1 MTFESIISN
10 KHFGMGE
17 QILGSEGT
25 IDLVRGIMY
34 REAPRR
40 RAGLEQL
47 LDQIEQG
54 ILSNSAFAGT
64 SWVTEDAS
72 KDDGIRF
79 ADNVTVNDG
88 ASSVGAAG
96 DGSVELIHAFCL
108 AVITGVQP
116 AGIVEEAYWSTLLA
130 LLGDRATH
138 LAGRVDIPQE
148 IIW

>member
-1 MTFESIISN
+1 
-10 KHFGMGE
+10 MGE

-25 IDLVRGIMY
+25 IDLVRGVMY
-34 REAPRR
+34 SETPRR
-40 RAGLEQL
+40 RSGIRQL

-64 SWVTEDAS
+64 SWATEEAS
-72 KDDGIRF
+72 KDAGVRF
-79 ADNVTVNDG
+79 AENVTVNDG

-138 LAGRVDIPQE
+138 LAGRVDIPQDLPDGVF
-148 IIW
+148 